1 MKEEQF
7 EALVRKLEVRAGENP
22 AAYRGRVVMLALL
35 GNLYMIAMLLAV
47 VALLAALAASVA
59 VFKAIAVKLIF
70 VVGVF
75 LWMILKALWVR
86 IEPPAGR
93 ELSRREAPELFAM
106 IDALRSTLRA
116 PPFHR
121 VLINDDFNACV
132 VQSPR
137 LGIFGWYRNYLLI
150 GLPLIES
157 LSFDQFKAVLAHEIG
172 HLAQGH
178 GRVSNWIYCQRMR
191 WNRLLG
197 TLEANNSRASFL
209 FKPFLEWFVP
219 YFSAWSFPMA
229 RSNEYEADAIS
240 ARLTS
245 PRAAAEALTR
255 VNVVG
260 AYLGER
266 YWPRIYQMADDQPQ
280 PGFAPYAHLGHHVAV
295 EIDAGSAARWLCES
309 MARNTGVDDTHP
321 ALADRLRAI
330 GEIPRLVALEHGQ
343 GAQRLLGDALVGLT
357 EYFDAAWKGSVLASW
372 ENRYREVQDGRA
384 RLAELNACIR
394 RGEELSVQAYCDRAR
409 LTERVAGDPDG
420 ALLQFR
426 ALHERFPDE
435 ALICFGLG
443 ALLLERDD
451 ISGCGLVEHAMRL
464 DEDATVGGCE
474 ALRDFHRRNGRDA
487 EARVWHERMDER
499 WQQEQAAEQERGEV
513 LLSDTFERHA
523 LSAEI
528 LSALCAQLAAVSGL
542 RKAYL
547 VRKRVR
553 HFPDRPCYV
562 LGYSTTPFY
571 RLRSKRRTE
580 QVLRDIQSSV
590 DFPGET
596 IIICVEGENYR
607 FGRKLRFMRGTRVL

>member
-1 MKEEQF
+1 MKDEQF
-7 EALVRKLEVRAGENP
+7 EALVRKLEVRASENP
-22 AAYRGRVVMLALL
+22 AAYRGRVVLLAVL
-35 GNLYMIAMLLAV
+35 GNLYMIVMLLAV
-47 VALLAALAASVA
+47 VALLVALAASVA
-59 VFKAIAVKLIF
+59 VFKAIAVKLLL

-86 IEPPAGR
+86 IEPPVGR
-93 ELSRREAPELFAM
+93 ELSRREAPELFAT
-106 IDALRSTLRA
+106 IDALRSALHA

-121 VLINDDFNACV
+121 VLINDDFNASV

-150 GLPLIES
+150 GLPLMQS
-157 LSFDQFKAVLAHEIG
+157 LSVDQFKAVLAHEFG

-178 GRVSNWIYCQRMR
+178 GRMSSWIYCQRMR
-191 WNRLLG
+191 WNRLLS

-209 FKPFLEWFVP
+209 FKPFLNWFVP
-219 YFSAWSFPMA
+219 YFSAWSFPLA

-245 PRAAAEALTR
+245 PQAAAEALTR

-260 AYLGER
+260 AYLDER

-280 PGFAPYAHLGHHVAV
+280 PGFAPYAHLGHHVIA
-295 EIDAGSAARWLCES
+295 EIDDDSAARWLTKS
-309 MARNTGVDDTHP
+309 MTRNTGVGDTHP
-321 ALADRLRAI
+321 ALADRLKAI
-330 GEIPRLVALEHGQ
+330 GESPRFVALEHGQ
-343 GAQRLLGDALVGLT
+343 GAQRLLGDALVQLS
-357 EYFDAAWKGSVLASW
+357 EYFDASWKGAVLASW

-384 RLAELNACIR
+384 RLAELNASIR

-409 LTERVAGDPDG
+409 LTERVGGDPDG

-435 ALICFGLG
+435 PLICFGLG
-443 ALLLERDD
+443 TLLLERDD
-451 ISGCGLVEHAMRL
+451 AHGCELVEHVMRL
-464 DEDATVGGCE
+464 DEDAIVGGCE
-474 ALRDFHRRNGRDA
+474 ALRDFHLRNGRDA
-487 EARVWHERMDER
+487 EARVWHERMADR
-499 WQQEQAAEQERGEV
+499 WQQEQAAQQERGEV
-513 LLSDTFERHA
+513 LLTDTFERHA
-523 LSAEI
+523 LSTDT
-528 LSALCAQLAAVSGL
+528 LSALRAQLAAVVGL

-562 LGYSTTPFY
+562 LGYNTTPFY

-580 QVLRDIQSSV
+580 QVMRDIQSSV
-590 DFPGET
+590 DFPGDT